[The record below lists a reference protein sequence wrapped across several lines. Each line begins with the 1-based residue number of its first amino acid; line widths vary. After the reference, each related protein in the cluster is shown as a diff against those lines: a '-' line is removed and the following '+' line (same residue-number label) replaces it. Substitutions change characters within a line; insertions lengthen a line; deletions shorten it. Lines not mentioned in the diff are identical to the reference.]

1 MEDVGEENC
10 SQTSD
15 EIDLDEINEE
25 VKAIIREEEEAMNE
39 VANEGCEID
48 KKDI

>member
-25 VKAIIREEEEAMNE
+25 VKAIIREEEAMNE
-39 VANEGCEID
+39 VANEGCEND
-48 KKDI
+48 KKDM